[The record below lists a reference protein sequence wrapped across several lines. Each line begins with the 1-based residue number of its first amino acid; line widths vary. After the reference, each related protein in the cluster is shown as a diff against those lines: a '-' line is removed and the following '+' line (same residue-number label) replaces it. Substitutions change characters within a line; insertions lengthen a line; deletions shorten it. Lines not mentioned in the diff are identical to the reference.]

1 MADLAGSYWAWLLLA
16 LAAAAVIGF
25 RIRAAGPR
33 PPAVAEAAPVE
44 SRVEEATG
52 RPAATEGGVDR
63 DQPEPPAD
71 DRSSD
76 PAPIPAGPETTGGD
90 AVTPL
95 AHAATGPAAALP
107 AIDDEARH
115 PGRRP
120 PGLAAPHGGQADD
133 LRRIRGIGPQNEA
146 RLHRLGIWHFAQIA
160 AWDADNVKWASSYLA
175 FPGRIDREGWV
186 EQAKVLADGRDP
198 GLARQARA
206 GSPASTPAPT
216 DPAGVP
222 SRDAPGT

>member
-1 MADLAGSYWAWLLLA
+1 MADLAASYWAWLLLA

-25 RIRAAGPR
+25 RRRAATAR
-33 PPAVAEAAPVE
+33 PPAVAEAAPAE
-44 SRVEEATG
+44 TRVADATDP
-52 RPAATEGGVDR
+52 PAAAEGAADR
-63 DQPEPPAD
+63 DHPAPAAD

-76 PAPIPAGPETTGGD
+76 RSPIPAGPGRAGEAVVTPPADTG
-90 AVTPL
+90 AVT
-95 AHAATGPAAALP
+95 AAALP

-115 PGRRP
+115 SGRRP

-160 AWDADNVKWASSYLA
+160 AWDGDNVKWASSYLA

-186 EQAKVLADGRDP
+186 EQAKALAGAGGSPIGAVAPPDVANVPRRDP
-198 GLARQARA
+198 
-206 GSPASTPAPT
+206 
-216 DPAGVP
+216 
-222 SRDAPGT
+222 PGT